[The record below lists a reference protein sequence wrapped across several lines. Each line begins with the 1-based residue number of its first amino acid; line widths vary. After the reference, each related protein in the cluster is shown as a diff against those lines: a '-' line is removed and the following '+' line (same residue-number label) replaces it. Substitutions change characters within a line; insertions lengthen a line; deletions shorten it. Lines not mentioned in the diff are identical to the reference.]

1 MAYGGKDW
9 SLLGFNVA
17 SFVTPDGETKSLIKD
32 THETL
37 ANIGYF

>member
-9 SLLGFNVA
+9 SFLGFNVV
-17 SFVTPDGETKSLIKD
+17 SFVTPDEEAKSLIKD
-32 THETL
+32 IHETL